1 MVNNFIKS
9 KAIDESMYYTPVIE
23 KTASDAGVDILVLVL
38 GESASAARWSLLGY
52 KKNET
57 NKPLVGIKNAIS
69 ATSIS
74 NGPYTLLALPF
85 MLLGESAAD
94 AKNNSRASI
103 IDFAKE
109 NGYKTFVFT
118 NSRFYDRAEDFF
130 NLILRRNSDVYV
142 KTGDGG
148 YDENLSYWLEDA
160 LKNKSAKKLIV
171 LHTYGSHVAVDE
183 RYPKEYSVF
192 DDEYDNSIFYT
203 SILLDSWIQKIKT
216 IPDKKSALIY
226 MSDHGLMM
234 PPCSDSFR
242 AGYAKTSFEVPLFIW
257 ASENNLISDVRHSLD
272 RRAAINSAS
281 FYNLSIN
288 FLGGKLPMFIFNKTG
303 VFNPKDV
310 CNVQR

>member
-1 MVNNFIKS
+1 
-9 KAIDESMYYTPVIE
+9 
-23 KTASDAGVDILVLVL
+23 
-38 GESASAARWSLLGY
+38 
-52 KKNET
+52 
-57 NKPLVGIKNAIS
+57 
-69 ATSIS
+69 
-74 NGPYTLLALPF
+74 